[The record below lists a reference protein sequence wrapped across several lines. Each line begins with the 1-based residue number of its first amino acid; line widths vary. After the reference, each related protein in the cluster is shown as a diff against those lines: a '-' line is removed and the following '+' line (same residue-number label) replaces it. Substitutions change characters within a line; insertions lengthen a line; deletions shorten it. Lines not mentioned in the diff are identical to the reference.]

1 MESKITRDQISEKEP
16 FKYIKDDAK
25 ETAENIHL
33 ADLVL
38 TDFTK
43 SLKSFQ
49 TTAKDNLAAIKE
61 QSAANRTLAAAYAKV
76 IEIEKVKLAIG
87 EKDYKQAIV
96 DSILKEQQSKQRQA
110 ELKEKQ
116 ALSRESEKQQK
127 IIDKEQKAI
136 QSKGDRYGRLNK
148 MLNDVRKEYRSL
160 AISQEL
166 NGKLDA
172 KQIER
177 LELLRGR
184 IEKLD
189 GAFKKVDRSMGI
201 HTREVGNYENATKN
215 LNLAF
220 AQVGREIPAFA
231 NSLQTGFMAISNNLP
246 AIKDGI
252 SQLIEKNKELAAQGK
267 QTVNILGA
275 IRKAVFSWEIA
286 MSAGIALLTI
296 YGEDAVKAIGNLFT
310 ETEKLTVQEKK
321 LQQEAKKQ
329 AEFIGDESSAYV
341 GLIMQLKHTNEG
353 SREREDLIKKI
364 NKEYGTTLQNL
375 SDEKKF
381 QEQLNQSVK
390 DYISYKE
397 QEFRI
402 KINEDLIAKGLA
414 KQREIKRDIYETDR
428 KISEIRAKNK
438 EIDPL
443 NVIPEVSNPYIQTEL
458 QNFTKYREDQLILLN
473 ELNERLKKY
482 GLNIGEAT
490 SKMDELGFSTEKAG
504 KKTKELEDFS
514 RQIEEET
521 NKRLYNEI
529 QLEIAN
535 IRTRLKFEKQ
545 AIEEAY
551 ADRKQKI
558 ELIELL
564 ELNAA
569 AEVQKITDEILL
581 KRFEKEL
588 ELSKAAADAK
598 LEAQKKIGEQ
608 MLKDLDEIEKAEEE
622 FRRRQEL
629 GDEISVIR
637 GEKTQKQVL
646 ENKIARL
653 EEEYKKEK
661 DGSTRKLELDKE
673 IAVLQK
679 ELADNLAKEEED
691 RNKKR
696 YDALN
701 AAEKEVETLLEANL
715 NKRIGLYSTELEARR
730 KHESQL
736 EELAKN
742 GRIRQDESLA
752 LERSKIA
759 KAEAERMKL
768 EERLAKIKLLIAAI
782 EGYSKTGNVGKA
794 IGDIALI
801 KGAIDKLPSFKK
813 GTRSTGK
820 RKDKGIDGEGGFLS
834 VLHENEMVMPEK
846 DTKKIPSYMSVSD
859 VADLA
864 FKFDKGEIVQKNTTS
879 DHSGNSYSMMLEMME
894 KISNSVKEIPKNDF
908 AQLSHDMGL
917 LTSTVKRNG
926 ITIENKFLT
935 KWK

>member
-43 SLKSFQ
+43 SLKLFQ

-177 LELLRGR
+177 LELFRQR

-231 NSLQTGFMAISNNLP
+231 NSLHTGFMAISNNLP

-629 GDEISVIR
+629 GDEISLIR

-646 ENKIARL
+646 ENKIARV
-653 EEEYKKEK
+653 E
-661 DGSTRKLELDKE
+661 
-673 IAVLQK
+673 
-679 ELADNLAKEEED
+679 
-691 RNKKR
+691 
-696 YDALN
+696 
-701 AAEKEVETLLEANL
+701 EKEVETLLEANL

-879 DHSGNSYSMMLEMME
+879 DHAGNSYSMMLEMTE
-894 KISNSVKEIPKNDF
+894 KISTSIKEIPKNDF